1 MTTHELAAL
10 CESRINGLSRIR
22 QAFEHSDA
30 PEHVEGLLDDLRI
43 AAAEWDTA
51 VGRPPEGDPVALRV
65 GARTVRDG
73 VPGFGAVA
81 DALESYASALES
93 GQASHGAGLAQL
105 RVARQR
111 AAGLTV
117 AGDADADANANADA
131 DAGADVGPERTEA
144 ASSAAIAVLDVACA
158 GYAACQDAYEA
169 ARDAE
174 EALYAALSYVR
185 VRPSGHR
192 SDLRV

>member
-1 MTTHELAAL
+1 MTTSELAAL
-10 CESRINGLSRIR
+10 CENRINGLSRIR

-30 PEHVEGLLDDLRI
+30 PEHVEGLIDDLRI
-43 AAAEWDTA
+43 AASDWDTA
-51 VGRPPEGDPVALRV
+51 VGRSPDGDPVALRA

-81 DALESYASALES
+81 DVLESYASALES
-93 GQASHGAGLAQL
+93 GQARHGTGLARL
-105 RVARQR
+105 RAARQR

-117 AGDADADANANADA
+117 AGDADADADA
-131 DAGADVGPERTEA
+131 DAGPERTQA

-174 EALYAALSYVR
+174 EALYAALSSVR
-185 VRPSGHR
+185 VGRSDHR
-192 SDLRV
+192 SDLSV

>member
-1 MTTHELAAL
+1 MTTCELAAL

-22 QAFEHSDA
+22 QAFEHSHA
-30 PEHVEGLLDDLRI
+30 FEHVEGLIDDLRST
-43 AAAEWDTA
+43 ASDWDTEVSRA
-51 VGRPPEGDPVALRV
+51 PDGDPVALRV

-73 VPGFGAVA
+73 VPGFAAVA
-81 DALESYASALES
+81 DALEAYASALES
-93 GQASHGAGLAQL
+93 GQARHGAGLAQL
-105 RVARQR
+105 RAARGR
-111 AAGLTV
+111 AAGLS
-117 AGDADADANANADA
+117 AGGDADADAD
-131 DAGADVGPERTEA
+131 PRRTEA

-185 VRPSGHR
+185 VRPSGRR
-192 SDLRV
+192 SDLSV

>member
-1 MTTHELAAL
+1 MTTRELAAL

-51 VGRPPEGDPVALRV
+51 VGRPPDGDPVALRV

-93 GQASHGAGLAQL
+93 GQARHGAGLAQL
-105 RVARQR
+105 RAARQR

-117 AGDADADANANADA
+117 AGDADADADA
-131 DAGADVGPERTEA
+131 DADVGPGRTEA
-144 ASSAAIAVLDVACA
+144 ASSAATAVLDVACA

>member
-1 MTTHELAAL
+1 MTTRELAAL
-10 CESRINGLSRIR
+10 CESRINGLSRRR

-30 PEHVEGLLDDLRI
+30 PEHVEGLIDDLRG
-43 AAAEWDTA
+43 AASDWDTA
-51 VGRPPEGDPVALRV
+51 VSRPPEGDPVALRA

-73 VPGFGAVA
+73 APGLGAVA

-93 GQASHGAGLAQL
+93 WQARHGTGLAQL
-105 RVARQR
+105 RAARQR

-117 AGDADADANANADA
+117 AGDADADPHT
-131 DAGADVGPERTEA
+131 GPERTEA

-192 SDLRV
+192 RDLSV

>member
-1 MTTHELAAL
+1 MTTSELAAL
-10 CESRINGLSRIR
+10 CENRINGLSRIR

-30 PEHVEGLLDDLRI
+30 PEHVDGLIDDLRI
-43 AAAEWDTA
+43 AASDWDTA
-51 VGRPPEGDPVALRV
+51 VGRPPDGDPVALRV

-93 GQASHGAGLAQL
+93 GQARHGTGLARL
-105 RVARQR
+105 RAARQS

-117 AGDADADANANADA
+117 AGDAG
-131 DAGADVGPERTEA
+131 AGTNPERTQA
-144 ASSAAIAVLDVACA
+144 ALSAATAVLDVACA

-169 ARDAE
+169 AREAE
-174 EALYAALSYVR
+174 EALYAALSSVR
-185 VRPSGHR
+185 AGRSDHR
-192 SDLRV
+192 SDLSV

>member
-1 MTTHELAAL
+1 MTTRELAAL

-30 PEHVEGLLDDLRI
+30 PEHVEGLIDDLR
-43 AAAEWDTA
+43 ATASDWDTA
-51 VGRPPEGDPVALRV
+51 VSRSPDGDPVALRV

-93 GQASHGAGLAQL
+93 GQARHGTGLAQL
-105 RVARQR
+105 QAARQR

-117 AGDADADANANADA
+117 AGDAEADA
-131 DAGADVGPERTEA
+131 DPERTEA

-192 SDLRV
+192 NDLRV

>member
-117 AGDADADANANADA
+117 AGDADANADA
-131 DAGADVGPERTEA
+131 DAGADVGPGRTEA
-144 ASSAAIAVLDVACA
+144 ASSAATAVLDVACA